1 MAQLPSQPWNPVAVV
16 ERSSC
21 QHPTPI
27 THPNQ
32 SLTTPPSHTPANL
45 HPPRTREDRWQETRP
60 KGRVLFGPHGPLP
73 VPLLTFVSQECPCK
87 ATPCPPGASHLLTQC
102 PLKSAQYQG
111 EGRGSYQRVEGVLIV
126 WGGRCLSSRTGPLS
140 CTCGQRQESFL
151 VTCHFP
157 TSWLHY
163 NRWKVIIWHEW
174 AMQNSAF
181 CATCRLCCFYWLH
194 AKTNSVTIGDRFMN
208 K

>member
-45 HPPRTREDRWQETRP
+45 HPPQTREDRWQETRP

-111 EGRGSYQRVEGVLIV
+111 EGRALLPESEG
-126 WGGRCLSSRTGPLS
+126 SSRSLGRKVPVQSHGATELYLRTEAGELFSHLPLS
-140 CTCGQRQESFL
+140 
-151 VTCHFP
+151 
-157 TSWLHY
+157 
-163 NRWKVIIWHEW
+163 N
-174 AMQNSAF
+174 
-181 CATCRLCCFYWLH
+181 
-194 AKTNSVTIGDRFMN
+194 
-208 K
+208 

>member
-1 MAQLPSQPWNPVAVV
+1 MAQFPSQPWNPAAVV

-32 SLTTPPSHTPANL
+32 SRTTPPSQTTANL

-60 KGRVLFGPHGPLP
+60 KGWVLFGPHGPLP

-102 PLKSAQYQG
+102 PLKSAQCQR
-111 EGRGSYQRVEGVLIV
+111 EGRRRVLLPES
-126 WGGRCLSSRTGPLS
+126 GGSSRSSERKVPVQLRGATELYLWMETEELFS
-140 CTCGQRQESFL
+140 HMTQNNKQAS
-151 VTCHFP
+151 
-157 TSWLHY
+157 LHQVK
-163 NRWKVIIWHEW
+163 NDGLK
-174 AMQNSAF
+174 
-181 CATCRLCCFYWLH
+181 
-194 AKTNSVTIGDRFMN
+194 
-208 K
+208 